1 MTSARAVPVP
11 QTVGIV
17 KIVGALVEVLAKLA
31 MLPPRADGPAPY
43 LEVVIALDRP
53 EPRLRTTIET
63 ALDGKHARLV
73 ALRVEAT
80 GDGAALADRVL
91 TARRLAELDPRD
103 VFGRLWARDHAEP
116 PPADVLAGFER
127 LLAEVEAAR

>member
-1 MTSARAVPVP
+1 MREARSVPVP

-17 KIVGALVEVLAKLA
+17 KITGPLVEVLAKLA
-31 MLPPRADGPAPY
+31 ALPARREGAAPY
-43 LEVVIALDRP
+43 LEVIVALDRP
-53 EPRLRTTIET
+53 EPRLRTTIES

-80 GDGAALADRVL
+80 GHGDALADRV

-116 PPADVLAGFER
+116 PPPDVLAGFEK
-127 LLAEVEAAR
+127 LLAEVER